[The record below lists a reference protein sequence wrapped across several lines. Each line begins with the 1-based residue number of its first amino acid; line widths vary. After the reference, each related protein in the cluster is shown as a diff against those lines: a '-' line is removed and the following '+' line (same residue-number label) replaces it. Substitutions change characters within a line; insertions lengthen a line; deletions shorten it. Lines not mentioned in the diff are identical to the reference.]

1 MDDKARNRIK
11 VFLNQK
17 EKIGELRDEDLEKM
31 GELGSGNGGVVMKGL
46 PLFTPSIN
54 GLSILCLLLSLSY
67 SSSHSNQMDNG

>member
-11 VFLNQK
+11 IFLNQK

-46 PLFTPSIN
+46 CLFPRSIN
-54 GLSILCLLLSLSY
+54 GIFISLSIV
-67 SSSHSNQMDNG
+67 QFVTFQPNGLWQEN